1 MKIKYFENILKYLP
15 VLLVCIFIGLLGR
28 EHFIKKGADEFTVNM
43 IFWIYVGLGIL
54 IFAILNLF
62 LDPIVSW
69 LLKRF
74 SNYVESELVEKQE
87 SDSKNLHIITSTENF
102 KLNEEPTF
110 VNWSRAL
117 RGNFDKGR
125 EITADVSSIVLSQYR
140 PFTKKWV
147 FYDKQVI
154 EMPGRFDSYKL
165 KVNPKFLVTTGLGT
179 KRDYSILL
187 IQNLQN
193 FHVMDTAGI

>member
-74 SNYVESELVEKQE
+74 SKNVESELVEKQE
-87 SDSKNLHIITSTENF
+87 SDSMYSMQ
-102 KLNEEPTF
+102 
-110 VNWSRAL
+110 VL
-117 RGNFDKGR
+117 RGRLSEENIDTGSLCMHEYK
-125 EITADVSSIVLSQYR
+125 AAVS
-140 PFTKKWV
+140 
-147 FYDKQVI
+147 
-154 EMPGRFDSYKL
+154 
-165 KVNPKFLVTTGLGT
+165 
-179 KRDYSILL
+179 
-187 IQNLQN
+187 
-193 FHVMDTAGI
+193 